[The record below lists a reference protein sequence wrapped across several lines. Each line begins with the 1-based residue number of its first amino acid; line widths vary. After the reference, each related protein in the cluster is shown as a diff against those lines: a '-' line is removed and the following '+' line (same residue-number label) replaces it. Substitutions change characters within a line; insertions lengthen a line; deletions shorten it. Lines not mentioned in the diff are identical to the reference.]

1 MGMWKIP
8 VKYDVDD
15 EYFYL
20 DFVIMLNNTVKEQNV
35 TKIKRNIQKN
45 TFFFLKK
52 KEGIFNTPLTY
63 KDVLA

>member
-52 KEGIFNTPLTY
+52 KKVFLIPL
-63 KDVLA
+63 

>member
-45 TFFFLKK
+45 TFFF
-52 KEGIFNTPLTY
+52 F
-63 KDVLA
+63 